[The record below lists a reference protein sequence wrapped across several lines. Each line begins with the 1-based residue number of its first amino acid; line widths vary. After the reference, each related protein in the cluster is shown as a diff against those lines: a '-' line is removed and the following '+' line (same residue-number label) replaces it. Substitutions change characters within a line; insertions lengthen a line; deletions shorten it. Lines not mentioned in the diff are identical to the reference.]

1 MIATRSLM
9 IRVDRAWKF
18 ANTRSPRTIQLL
30 DSFQGFLNTSIVD
43 CNNKVKTKT
52 MDCVWRRSC
61 AASSSQHDV
70 EAEAEK
76 HFVDKGKSNKIG
88 SHSAK
93 VEVPASLLRFVKG
106 KGGSVQ
112 KEIEEEIGVKLIFPS
127 SKRENGIVIEGAS
140 AESVKEA
147 SNKIQVIIEEAVKSP
162 NLDYSHFISLPL
174 AIHPDL
180 VDKLTDFQNSV
191 LGNLGCGQSGNGGAP
206 LKSDLGIDRSI
217 FIKPKLFH
225 LTVLMLKLWNNERV
239 VKATEVLQRVSSK
252 VVNALENRPV
262 YVRLKGLECMRGS
275 MAKARV
281 LYTPVEVIGGED
293 LLLHACQI
301 ITEAYAEA
309 GLVLEKDARQ
319 KLKLHG
325 TVMNAKHRKR
335 TDRRKISDS
344 FDARGIVKQY
354 GSKDWGK
361 YLIRE
366 AHLSQRF
373 VYDENGYYHCC
384 TSIPFP
390 KNS

>member
-1 MIATRSLM
+1 MALVFYFENYIHALRQILRIMNQSNL
-9 IRVDRAWKF
+9 F
-18 ANTRSPRTIQLL
+18 AVKTYVGCS
-30 DSFQGFLNTSIVD
+30 TSIWFLV
-43 CNNKVKTKT
+43 
-52 MDCVWRRSC
+52 
-61 AASSSQHDV
+61 A
-70 EAEAEK
+70 
-76 HFVDKGKSNKIG
+76 
-88 SHSAK
+88 
-93 VEVPASLLRFVKG
+93 
-106 KGGSVQ
+106 
-112 KEIEEEIGVKLIFPS
+112 
-127 SKRENGIVIEGAS
+127 VIEGAS
-140 AESVKEA
+140 AESVREA

-191 LGNLGCGQSGNGGAP
+191 LENLGCGQSGNVGAP

-293 LLLHACQI
+293 RLLHACQI
-301 ITEAYAEA
+301 ITEAYAKA

-344 FDARGIVKQY
+344 FDARSIVKQY